1 MGHVTNRAT
10 LTADGA
16 LVALHAAYAKSRE
29 IGVPVNISVCDAA
42 GHELAFLRPDGAALL
57 SMGIARDKAYSV
69 CAFNGMP
76 TDAWYGA
83 IKDEPALLA
92 GIVQR
97 DRLVI
102 FGGGVPIVVDGAV
115 VGAVGCSG
123 GSAEQDAEVASAG
136 AAAVAG

>member
-1 MGHVTNRAT
+1 
-10 LTADGA
+10 
-16 LVALHAAYAKSRE
+16 
-29 IGVPVNISVCDAA
+29 
-42 GHELAFLRPDGAALL
+42 
-57 SMGIARDKAYSV
+57 V

-92 GIVQR
+92 GLVHR

-102 FGGGVPIVVDGAV
+102 FGGGVPILVDGAL

-136 AAAVAG
+136 AAAVTG